1 MLFISLASLS
11 LDRRRR
17 LSFSASLFLPRPV
30 SRSTWQVLKSL
41 WSGLMEN
48 WKSSLSS
55 IERQFF
61 TRLETDNE
69 RDAFRIV
76 RSFARKAEQDGAA
89 DFPIVRDNLA
99 SRLGITG
106 KGAAGIRDKLARLG
120 AISKTMDYVPN
131 KFAARFKWLLPKS
144 FK

>member
-1 MLFISLASLS
+1 MAS
-11 LDRRRR
+11 
-17 LSFSASLFLPRPV
+17 FE
-30 SRSTWQVLKSL
+30 SL
-41 WSGLMEN
+41 WHGLMEN
-48 WKSSLSS
+48 WKSNLSA

-99 SRLGITG
+99 PGWASPAKVRRGFGTSSPG
-106 KGAAGIRDKLARLG
+106 
-120 AISKTMDYVPN
+120 
-131 KFAARFKWLLPKS
+131 
-144 FK
+144 